1 MLRGTLMIG
10 RRRFAASLLLS
21 LLLVPILAQAQQFGT
36 VRGRVISA
44 ETGEPLAYANVG
56 VANTDFGAMTLEDG
70 SFDFVLPAG
79 TYTLVVSYL
88 GYENRELAGVA
99 ITNEKTTT
107 VEFEL
112 KPSVALEVET
122 VLVEG
127 EAPLVDVNTSESKK
141 SKDQDDLKAFAVDN
155 VQEAMALEAG
165 ITMKG
170 GDLYVRGGRSGEVS
184 MMIDGVPVNDPLG
197 GAVQVSNVA
206 VAEAEAVIG
215 GMDAEYGN
223 AQSAVFNIVT
233 REGGSQFEGSV
244 RYWTDDYGR
253 QDKTYTNYDKLAVGI
268 GGPLISED
276 FRWFLSAEADG
287 SDGEDLTLDRRDEW
301 TAMNGLLKFKD
312 RADASLNVQNKLT
325 WKVNQDLKLNLESSA
340 AWDKNDP
347 YIHNWNQEGYVN
359 RLHMFERIELSGESD
374 LQGEHFFYVIRG
386 TMPVLH
392 GPWYDTYLA
401 NKEKQRLGLPND
413 FEKVLVKY
421 KPSGAG
427 ANVYEVADA
436 MLVRSAYSGTEFLVL
451 TDELFD
457 GFIDTL
463 SRWSYVQDDS
473 SQSYYNSAE
482 HTTSTDNFTNSVKLV
497 AIHNISDKVF
507 YKFALTRLDFQRHSA
522 VGDKAPWE
530 YETAGLPATL
540 HNGATVRSVAGE
552 IYYTDPDN
560 PFLASAYDYP
570 TYFDRKSVSWI
581 LKFDLTSQAAAGHR
595 VKTGF
600 LAQYNDMYNEQ
611 LTSPGR
617 TRILVDDQT
626 GRVLGT
632 GQGSSANIFHNYAP
646 QTAFYIQDRWEYR
659 GMVVNGG
666 LRYDLF
672 SPGTGVEVLL
682 RAEGIDPTIRR
693 YKQSLSPR
701 LGLAFPIT
709 DRDVF
714 HFHYGR
720 FIQAPANNYLFQT
733 QDPNAGVGLLG
744 NPDLDPEI
752 TISYQAG
759 VKHQFSEH
767 VVADFAIFYKDIFD
781 LISSATAIDT
791 ISGNQFGRYINK
803 AYASARGLEVTLSRQ
818 FADNYGGQ
826 IAYTLSYAD
835 GVASDAEF
843 GATSAAGLTHLPTK
857 ELPLGWDERHSVST
871 TLRLADPGSWGG
883 SVIYSFG
890 SGFPYTPAFRYIR
903 RQDPELENSRRY
915 PATHSLSLQAEKYF
929 NVWGQDLTLFF
940 DGRNLLDQDQVN
952 AHDPGIFPGLR
963 YAQNAYTFYL
973 TETGEYGGAYLT
985 DLDGD
990 GEDEY
995 HPVDDPRVFGPRRIF
1010 RIGFG
1015 FEF

>member
-36 VRGRVISA
+36 VRGRVVSA

-56 VANTDFGAMTLEDG
+56 VANTNFGAMTLEDG

-79 TYTLVVSYL
+79 TYKLVVTYL
-88 GYENRELAGVA
+88 GYETSELAGVA
-99 ITNEKTTT
+99 VTSEKTTT

-112 KPSVALEVET
+112 KSSVALALET

-141 SKDQDDLKAFAVDN
+141 SKDQEDLNAFAVDN

-436 MLVRSAYSGTEFLVL
+436 MRVRSAYSGTEFLVL

-497 AIHNISDKVF
+497 AIHNISEKVF

-522 VGDKAPWE
+522 VGDKEPWQ

-611 LTSPGR
+611 LTAPGR
-617 TRILVDDQT
+617 TRILIDDQT

-682 RAEGIDPTIRR
+682 RAEGVDPTIRR

>member
-1 MLRGTLMIG
+1 MQKGIRMTARGRI
-10 RRRFAASLLLS
+10 AASLLLCLLIVPS
-21 LLLVPILAQAQQFGT
+21 LAFAQVGT
-36 VRGRVISA
+36 IRGVIVS
-44 ETGEPLAYANVG
+44 EDTGEPLGFANVSVEG
-56 VANTDFGAMTLEDG
+56 TQYGSMTLEDG
-70 SFDFVLPAG
+70 TFKFVVPAG
-79 TYTLVVSYL
+79 TYTLLITFMGFEPGKIEDIVVGSEEIRDL
-88 GYENRELAGVA
+88 EL
-99 ITNEKTTT
+99 
-107 VEFEL
+107 EL
-112 KPSVALEVET
+112 KPSVALEMET
-122 VLVEG
+122 IMVEG
-127 EAPLVDVNTSESKK
+127 EAPAVDVKSSSEIKK
-141 SKDQDDLKAFAVDN
+141 KDAEDLKAFAVDN

-170 GDLYVRGGRSGEVS
+170 GQLFVRGGRSGEVS

-197 GAVQVSNVA
+197 GSVAVSNVA

-215 GMDAEYGN
+215 GMDAEFGN

-233 REGGSQFEGSV
+233 REGGSQFSGSM

-253 QDKTYTNYDKLAVGI
+253 QDKTYTNYDRLAVGM
-268 GGPLISED
+268 GGPLFND
-276 FRWFLSAEADG
+276 AFRWFLSAEATG
-287 SDGEDLTLDRRDEW
+287 NDGEDLTLDNRDQW
-301 TAMNGLLKFKD
+301 KAMGDFFKFSE
-312 RADASLNVQNKLT
+312 RANSSLNVQNKLA
-325 WKVNQDLKLNLESSA
+325 WRVNPGLKFTLEGNANWSS
-340 AWDKNDP
+340 NDG
-347 YIHNWNQEGYVN
+347 YVHNWNQEGYVN
-359 RLHMFERIELSGESD
+359 RLHMFERLELSGETD
-374 LQGEHFFYVIRG
+374 EQGEHFFYVVRG
-386 TMPVLH
+386 TMPVRH
-392 GPWYDTYLA
+392 GDWYEDYYLP
-401 NKEKQRLGLPND
+401 NKERQRQGLPSG
-413 FEKVLVKY
+413 FQKLLIKY
-421 KPSGAG
+421 KPSGTQQA
-427 ANVYEVADA
+427 VYEVADA
-436 MLVRSAYSGTEFLVL
+436 MVVRSAWSGTEFLVL

-457 GFIDTL
+457 GFMDTL

-473 SQSYYNSAE
+473 SQAYYNSAE
-482 HTTSTDNFTNSVKLV
+482 HTPTSTSFTNSMKFV
-497 AIHNISDKVF
+497 AIHNISDDVF
-507 YKFALTRLDFQRHSA
+507 YKASLTRLDFARKRTVAEQE
-522 VGDKAPWE
+522 PWE
-530 YETAGLPATL
+530 YNTAGLPATL
-540 HNGATVRSVAGE
+540 HNGVQVRSVVGE

-570 TYFDRKSVSWI
+570 TYFDRHSISWI
-581 LKFDLTSQAAAGHR
+581 TKFDLTSQRWAGHK

-600 LAQYNDMYNEQ
+600 MAQYNDMENAF
-611 LTSPGR
+611 LSSPGR
-617 TRILVDDQT
+617 TRLIVDDQT
-626 GRVLGT
+626 GRVLGEA
-632 GQGSSANIFHNYAP
+632 QGRSANIFHNYAP
-646 QTAFYIQDRWEYR
+646 QTAFYVQDRWEYK
-659 GMVVNGG
+659 GMVVNMG

-672 SPGTGVEVLL
+672 SPGSGVDVLL
-682 RAEGIDPTIRR
+682 RAEGVDPTIDRF
-693 YKQSLSPR
+693 KQALSPR

-720 FIQAPANNYLFQT
+720 FIQAPANNFLFQT
-733 QDPNAGVGLLG
+733 QDPNAGVGTLG
-744 NPDLDPEI
+744 NPDLRPEI

-767 VVADFAIFYKDIFD
+767 VVGDFALFYKDIYD

-803 AYASARGLEVTLSRQ
+803 AYASARGLEFTLARQ

-826 IAYTLSYAD
+826 VAYTFSFAD

-843 GATSAAGLTHLPTK
+843 GAQSAAGLTHLPTR
-857 ELPLGWDERHSVST
+857 ELPLGWDERHSLSA

-890 SGFPYTPAFRYIR
+890 SGFPWTPAFRYVR

-940 DGRNLLDQDQVN
+940 DGRNLLNQDQVV
-952 AHDPGIFPGLR
+952 AHNPGIFPGLR
-963 YAQNAYTFYL
+963 YAQNGYTFYL

-990 GEDEY
+990 GEDEF

>member
-1 MLRGTLMIG
+1 MSRGIRMIG
-10 RRRFAASLLLS
+10 RRQIAASLLLC
-21 LLLVPILAQAQQFGT
+21 LLLVPTLVQAQQFGT
-36 VRGRVISA
+36 VRGVITNA
-44 ETGEPLAYANVG
+44 ETGEPLPYANVVVEG
-56 VANTDFGAMTLEDG
+56 TNFGAMTIEDG
-70 SFDFVLPAG
+70 SYSFVLPAG
-79 TYTLVVSYL
+79 TYTLVVSFL
-88 GYENRELAGVA
+88 GYEPGRREGVGV
-99 ITNEKTTT
+99 TSEKTIT
-107 VEFEL
+107 VDLEL
-112 KPSVALEVET
+112 KPSVALKLDT

-127 EAPLVDVNTSESKK
+127 EAPVVDVKSSETTK
-141 SKDQDDLKAFAVDN
+141 SKDQEDLNAFAVDN

-215 GMDAEYGN
+215 GMDAEFGN

-233 REGGSQFEGSV
+233 REGGSEFEGSV

-253 QDKTYTNYDKLAVGI
+253 QDKTYTNYDRLAVGL
-268 GGPLISED
+268 GGPLLSEN
-276 FRWFLSAEADG
+276 FRWFLSAEAEG
-287 SDGEDLTLDRRDEW
+287 SDGENLTLDRRDEW
-301 TAMNGLLKFKD
+301 TGLGGLLKFKD

-325 WKVNQDLKLNLESSA
+325 WRVNPDLKFNLESSA
-340 AWDKNDP
+340 AWDKNDG

-359 RLHMFERIELSGESD
+359 RLHLFERLELSGETD
-374 LQGEHFFYVIRG
+374 DQGEHFFYVIRG
-386 TMPVLH
+386 TLPVLH
-392 GPWYDTYLA
+392 GPWYDEYLS
-401 NKEKQRLGLPND
+401 NKERQRQGLPNG

-427 ANVYEVADA
+427 SNVYEVVDA
-436 MLVRSAYSGTEFLVL
+436 MRVKSAYSGTEFLVL

-457 GFIDTL
+457 GFLDTL
-463 SRWSYVQDDS
+463 SRWSYVRDDS

-482 HTTSTDNFTNSVKLV
+482 HTPTSDNFTNSVKLV
-497 AIHNISDKVF
+497 TTHNISNDVF
-507 YKFALTRLDFQRHSA
+507 YKLALTRLDFQRHRS
-522 VGDKAPWE
+522 VNDQEPWD
-530 YETAGLPATL
+530 YNTAGLPATL

-570 TYFDRKSVSWI
+570 TYFDRESVSWI
-581 LKFDLTSQAAAGHR
+581 LKFDLTSQGMRGHKF
-595 VKTGF
+595 KTGF
-600 LAQYNDMYNEQ
+600 LAQYNDMYNVQ
-611 LTSPGR
+611 ITAPGR

-626 GRVLGT
+626 GRVTGT
-632 GQGSSANIFHNYAP
+632 AQGTSANIFHNYAP
-646 QTAFYIQDRWEYR
+646 QTAFYVQDRWEYR

-672 SPGTGVEVLL
+672 SPGTGVEILL
-682 RAEGIDPTIRR
+682 RAEGVDPTIQR

-720 FIQAPANNYLFQT
+720 FIQAPANNYLFQS
-733 QDPNAGVGLLG
+733 QDPNAGVGILG
-744 NPDLDPEI
+744 NPDLNPEI

-759 VKHQFSEH
+759 VKHQFTEH
-767 VVADFAIFYKDIFD
+767 VVGDFALFYKDIYD

-803 AYASARGLEVTLSRQ
+803 AYASARGVEITLSRQ

-857 ELPLGWDERHSVST
+857 ELPLGWDERHSLSV

-890 SGFPYTPAFRYIR
+890 SGFPYTPAYRYIR

-940 DGRNLLDQDQVN
+940 DGRNLLDQEQI
-952 AHDPGIFPGLR
+952 ASHDPGIYPGLR

-973 TETGEYGGAYLT
+973 TETGQYGGAYLA
-985 DLDGD
+985 DMDGD

-995 HPVDDPRVFGPRRIF
+995 HPVEDPRVYGPRRIF

>member
-1 MLRGTLMIG
+1 MPRGTLMNG
-10 RRRFAASLLLS
+10 RRWSAASLLLS
-21 LLLVPILAQAQQFGT
+21 LLLVPALAPAQSPGT
-36 VRGRVISA
+36 VRGQVINQS
-44 ETGEPLAYANVG
+44 TGEPLLAANVVVEG
-56 VANTDFGAMTLEDG
+56 TNFGAMTLEDG
-70 SFDFVLPAG
+70 SFQFVLPAG
-79 TYTLVVSYL
+79 TYTIVATYL
-88 GYENRELAGVA
+88 GYESSRREGVA
-99 ITNEKTTT
+99 VTSEKT
-107 VEFEL
+107 VNIDFEL
-112 KPSVALEVET
+112 KQGVALAEKT
-122 VLVEG
+122 FIVEG
-127 EAPLVDVNTSESKK
+127 EAPLVDVNTSETKK
-141 SKDQDDLKAFAVDN
+141 SKDQEDLNAFAVDN

-215 GMDAEYGN
+215 GMDAEFGN

-233 REGGSQFEGSV
+233 REGGSQFEGSL

-253 QDKTYTNYDKLAVGI
+253 QDKTYTNYDRLAVGI
-268 GGPLISED
+268 GGPLLSED
-276 FRWFLSAEADG
+276 FRWFFSAEAEG
-287 SDGEDLTLDRRDEW
+287 SDGEDLTRDRREQW
-301 TAMNGLLKFKD
+301 TAMNGLFKFKD
-312 RADASLNVQNKLT
+312 RADAGLNLQNKLT

-347 YIHNWNQEGYVN
+347 YVHNWNQEGYVN

-374 LQGEHFFYVIRG
+374 LQGDHYFYVVRG

-401 NKEKQRLGLPND
+401 NKEKQRQGLPND
-413 FEKVLVKY
+413 FQKVLIKY

-436 MLVRSAYSGTEFLVL
+436 MRVRSAYSGTEFLVL

-473 SQSYYNSAE
+473 SQAYYNSAE
-482 HTTSTDNFTNSVKLV
+482 HTTSSDNFTNSVKLV
-497 AIHNISDKVF
+497 AIHNISEKVY
-507 YKFALTRLDFQRHSA
+507 YKFALTRLDFKRHSA
-522 VGDKAPWE
+522 VGDKSPTE

-552 IYYTDPDN
+552 IYYSDPAN
-560 PFLASAYDYP
+560 PFLASAYDFP
-570 TYFDRKSVSWI
+570 TYFDRQSVSWI
-581 LKFDLTSQAAAGHR
+581 LKFDLTSQAAGHKI
-595 VKTGF
+595 KTGY

-611 LTSPGR
+611 LTAPGR
-617 TRILVDDQT
+617 TRILIDDQT
-626 GRVLGT
+626 GRVLGEA
-632 GQGSSANIFHNYAP
+632 QGRSANIFHNYAP

-672 SPGTGVEVLL
+672 SPGSGVEVLL
-682 RAEGIDPTIRR
+682 RAEGVDPTIQRF
-693 YKQSLSPR
+693 KQSLSPR

-759 VKHQFSEH
+759 VKHQFTEH
-767 VVADFAIFYKDIFD
+767 VVGDFAIFYKDIFD

-803 AYASARGLEVTLSRQ
+803 AYASARGVEITLSRQ

-826 IAYTLSYAD
+826 VAYTLSYAD
-835 GVASDAEF
+835 GVASDAAF

-857 ELPLGWDERHSVST
+857 ELPLGWDERHSLAA

-940 DGRNLLDQDQVN
+940 DGRNLLDQDQIN

-973 TETGEYGGAYLT
+973 TETGQYGGAYLT

-990 GEDEY
+990 GEDEF

>member
-1 MLRGTLMIG
+1 MSKGIRMSG
-10 RRRFAASLLLS
+10 RRTLAASLLLT
-21 LLLVPILAQAQQFGT
+21 LLLVPQFAPAQQIGT
-36 VRGRVISA
+36 VRGVITNA
-44 ETGEPLAYANVG
+44 ETGEPLPYANVVVEG
-56 VANTDFGAMTLEDG
+56 TSFGAMTVEDG
-70 SFDFVLPAG
+70 SFSFVLPAG
-79 TYTLVVSYL
+79 TYTLVVSFL
-88 GYENRELAGVA
+88 GYEPGRREGVGVLS
-99 ITNEKTTT
+99 EKTTT
-107 VEFEL
+107 VDVEL
-112 KPSVALEVET
+112 KPSVALQLET

-127 EAPLVDVNTSESKK
+127 EAPVVDVKSSETTK
-141 SKDQDDLKAFAVDN
+141 SKDQEDLNAFAVDN

-215 GMDAEYGN
+215 GMDAEFGN

-253 QDKTYTNYDKLAVGI
+253 QDKTYTNYDRLAVGL
-268 GGPLISED
+268 GGPLVSD
-276 FRWFLSAEADG
+276 NFRWFLSAEAEG

-301 TAMNGLLKFKD
+301 TGLGGLLKFKD
-312 RADASLNVQNKLT
+312 RADAGLNLQNKVT
-325 WKVNQDLKLNLESSA
+325 WRVNPDLKFNLESSA
-340 AWDKNDP
+340 AWDKNDG
-347 YIHNWNQEGYVN
+347 YVHNWNQEGYVN
-359 RLHMFERIELSGESD
+359 RLHMFERLELSGETD
-374 LQGEHFFYVIRG
+374 DQGEHFYYVIRG

-392 GPWYDTYLA
+392 GPWYAEYRA
-401 NKEKQRLGLPND
+401 NKERQRQGLPND
-413 FEKVLVKY
+413 FQKVLVKY

-427 ANVYEVADA
+427 APVYEVVDA
-436 MLVRSAYSGTEFLVL
+436 MRVKSAYSGTEFLVL

-457 GFIDTL
+457 GFLDSL
-463 SRWSYVQDDS
+463 SRWSYVRDDS
-473 SQSYYNSAE
+473 SQVYYNSAE
-482 HTTSTDNFTNSVKLV
+482 HTPASDNFTNSVKLV
-497 AIHNISDKVF
+497 TVHNISEDVF
-507 YKFALTRLDFQRHSA
+507 YKLALTRLDFQRHSA
-522 VGDKAPWE
+522 VNDQQPWE
-530 YETAGLPATL
+530 YNTAGLPATL

-552 IYYTDPDN
+552 IYYTDPNN

-570 TYFDRKSVSWI
+570 VYFDRESVSWI
-581 LKFDLTSQAAAGHR
+581 LKFDLTSQGLGGHKF
-595 VKTGF
+595 KTGF

-632 GQGSSANIFHNYAP
+632 AQGTSANIFHNYAP
-646 QTAFYIQDRWEYR
+646 QTAFYMQDRWEYR

-672 SPGTGVEVLL
+672 SPGTGVEILL
-682 RAEGIDPTIRR
+682 RAEGVDPTIQR

-720 FIQAPANNYLFQT
+720 FIQAPANNYLFQS
-733 QDPNAGVGLLG
+733 QDPNAGVGILG
-744 NPDLDPEI
+744 NPDLNPEI

-767 VVADFAIFYKDIFD
+767 VVGDFALFYKDIFD

-803 AYASARGLEVTLSRQ
+803 AYASARGVEITLSRQ

-826 IAYTLSYAD
+826 VAYTLSYAD

-843 GATSAAGLTHLPTK
+843 GATSASGLTHLPTK
-857 ELPLGWDERHSVST
+857 ELPLGWDERHSLSV

-890 SGFPYTPAFRYIR
+890 SGFPYTPAFRYVR

-940 DGRNLLDQDQVN
+940 DGRNLLDQEQI
-952 AHDPGIFPGLR
+952 ASHDPGIYPGLR
-963 YAQNAYTFYL
+963 YAQNAYTTYL
-973 TETGEYGGAYLT
+973 TETGQYGGAYLA
-985 DLDGD
+985 DMDGD
-990 GEDEY
+990 GEDEF
-995 HPVDDPRVFGPRRIF
+995 HPVEDPRVFSPRRIF